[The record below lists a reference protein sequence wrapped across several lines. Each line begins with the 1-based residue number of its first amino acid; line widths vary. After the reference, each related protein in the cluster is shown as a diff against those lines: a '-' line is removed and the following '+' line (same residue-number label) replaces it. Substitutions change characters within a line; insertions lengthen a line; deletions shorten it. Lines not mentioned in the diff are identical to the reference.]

1 MRQPIQQP
9 VRRVVEALKADDRIG
24 GQLAAVV
31 YLPPA
36 RESFGELDPPL
47 APPLTAALDSL
58 GVRRLWTHQASGLA
72 AVRGG
77 KDLLVTTPTASGKSL
92 IFQLPVLEEAL
103 AGGPRRALFLYPL
116 KALGQ
121 DQRAKLGRLAELAGC
136 GADNFAGIY
145 DGDASRSERQRI
157 KRELPRVVISNPDM
171 LHMGIL
177 GYWQSWERLLGE
189 LGWIVLDE
197 LHTYRGIFGS
207 HFHHVLRRLLRVC
220 DHLGSRPQIVASSA
234 TAANADEFAE
244 ALAGRRFRWLTESGA
259 PREGRHL
266 LLVRPEASP
275 YSAALDITARFLDA
289 GLKTIVFTKARRITE
304 LLFSWLRQQRPDLAS
319 RVASYRSGFLATE
332 RRKIERRLFDGE
344 LDGVIST
351 SALEMG
357 IDVGG
362 LDACVLVG
370 YPGSVMAT
378 WQRSGRVG
386 RADRESVTA
395 MVALPDALD
404 QYYLDH
410 PRQFVE
416 RPCEQLLLDPA
427 NEPVSRAHLVCA
439 AAELPLRR
447 SEDSG
452 YLEAHAPLV
461 GELLRAGEL
470 HETAD
475 GRELHSRQRHPQRQ
489 VNLRG
494 GATTATILRTDD
506 GRVIGTVDGVRV
518 LHECHPG
525 AVYLHFGRQYLVR
538 ELDLEGGKVHAEP
551 ARLDYFTT
559 PRTDKETE
567 ILEVLDRRQDGPLQA
582 WLGRLR
588 VTERVIGFERREI
601 RSRELLDQQDLDLP
615 PVVFETVGLW
625 WAAPEPIE
633 ESLRQRGEGFMGAL
647 HAAEHAAISLFP
659 TFVICDR
666 GDIGGISLPR
676 HPQLGCGSVF
686 IYDGHPGGVGIAA
699 RGFRDLPDLL
709 GRVLDLL
716 VGCRCED
723 GCPSCVQSPKCG
735 NGNRPLDK
743 AGAAR
748 LLRLL
753 LGREQPVSGDGAA
766 NGDGAAAVTVQ
777 LLDPE
782 ALAAGRD
789 DGAAGSPGPS
799 ARPAREAAPAAA
811 PPALR
816 PAGPGAPLPQPV
828 PPAPSSASPAA
839 ARALPA
845 EPPLPK
851 RSHHTVLF
859 DLETIR
865 GSAELG
871 GWDKIHRMRVATGAV
886 LHLQEGRMETFG
898 EDRVGELIARL
909 EAADLVVGFN
919 VKRFDYEVLSAYTGI
934 DYRRKLPTLDLW
946 EEVRRQLGFRL
957 GLNHLVDATLGAHK
971 TADGLQSLE
980 WVKQGR
986 MDLVE
991 AYCRHDVELLRDLY
1005 LYGRRM
1011 GYVLYRDKQENTL
1024 KLPVEW

>member
-1 MRQPIQQP
+1 MQLP
-9 VRRVVEALKADDRIG
+9 VRQVVEALKADDRIG
-24 GQLAAVV
+24 GQLASVI

-36 RESFGELDPPL
+36 REKFGELDPPL
-47 APPLTAALDSL
+47 PAPLSGALDSL
-58 GVRRLWTHQASGLA
+58 GVRRLWSHQTGGLA
-72 AVRGG
+72 AVRQGE
-77 KDLLVTTPTASGKSL
+77 DLLVTTPTASGKSL

-121 DQRAKLGRLAELAGC
+121 DQRTKFNNLAELAGL
-136 GADNFAGIY
+136 GSEGFAGIY
-145 DGDASRSERQRI
+145 DGDASRSERQAM
-157 KRELPRVVISNPDM
+157 KRDLPRVLISNPDM
-171 LHMGIL
+171 LHLGIL
-177 GYWQSWERLLGE
+177 SYWQSWEPLLRD

-207 HFHHVLRRLLRVC
+207 HFHHVLTRLLRLC
-220 DHLGSRPQIVASSA
+220 EHLGSRPRIVASSA

-244 ALAGRRFRWLTESGA
+244 VLSGRRFRWLTESGA

-266 LLVRPEASP
+266 LLMRPEASP

-304 LLFSWLRQQRPDLAS
+304 LLFSWLKQQRPDLAS
-319 RVASYRSGFLATE
+319 RMASYRSGFLAEE
-332 RRKIERRLFDGE
+332 RRKIERRLFDGS

-386 RADRESVTA
+386 RQDRESVTA

-439 AAELPLRR
+439 AAELPLRKSTDR
-447 SEDSG
+447 G

-470 HETAD
+470 RETED
-475 GRELHSRQRHPQRQ
+475 GEELHSRQRHPQRE

-494 GATTATILRTDD
+494 GASTATILRHGD
-506 GRVIGTVDGVRV
+506 GKVIGTVDGVRV

-538 ELDLEGGKVHAEP
+538 DLDFEGGRVHAEP
-551 ARLDYFTT
+551 ARLDYYTS

-567 ILEVLDRRQDGPLQA
+567 ILEVLDQRHDGPLQA

-588 VTERVIGFERREI
+588 VTERVIGFERRRI

-615 PVVFETVGLW
+615 PVRFETVGLW
-625 WAAPEPIE
+625 WAAPKPLE
-633 ESLRQRGEGFMGAL
+633 ETLRRRGEGFMGAL
-647 HAAEHAAISLFP
+647 HAAEHATISLFP

-676 HPQLGCGSVF
+676 HPQLGSGAVF
-686 IYDGHPGGVGIAA
+686 IYDGHPGGVGISA
-699 RGFRDLPDLL
+699 RGFRDLPRLL

-716 VGCRCED
+716 VGCRCDE

-743 AGAAR
+743 GGAAR

-753 LGREQPVSGDGAA
+753 LGREQPV
-766 NGDGAAAVTVQ
+766 NGDGAVEVAVR
-777 LLDPE
+777 LPDPE
-782 ALAAGRD
+782 AIE
-789 DGAAGSPGPS
+789 PEP
-799 ARPAREAAPAAA
+799 AAPALPVSTVPAPSETVTAVPVAAEPPPPDRTPQA
-811 PPALR
+811 PPAE
-816 PAGPGAPLPQPV
+816 PV
-828 PPAPSSASPAA
+828 P
-839 ARALPA
+839 ALVAVKRTPPG

-851 RSHHTVLF
+851 RSRHTVLF

-871 GWDKIHRMRVATGAV
+871 GWHKIHQMRVATGAV
-886 LHLQEGRMETFG
+886 LHLEEGRMESFG

-909 EAADLVVGFN
+909 EAAELVVGFN
-919 VKRFDYEVLSAYTGI
+919 VKRFDYLVLQAYTGI

-957 GLNHLVDATLGAHK
+957 GLNHLVDATLGAQK

-991 AYCRHDVELLRDLY
+991 AYCRHDVELLRDLF
-1005 LYGRRM
+1005 LFGRRM
-1011 GYVLYRDKQENTL
+1011 GHVLYRDKDENTL
-1024 KLPVEW
+1024 RLPVEW

>member
-1 MRQPIQQP
+1 M
-9 VRRVVEALKADDRIG
+9 
-24 GQLAAVV
+24 
-31 YLPPA
+31 
-36 RESFGELDPPL
+36 
-47 APPLTAALDSL
+47 
-58 GVRRLWTHQASGLA
+58 
-72 AVRGG
+72 
-77 KDLLVTTPTASGKSL
+77 
-92 IFQLPVLEEAL
+92 
-103 AGGPRRALFLYPL
+103 
-116 KALGQ
+116 
-121 DQRAKLGRLAELAGC
+121 
-136 GADNFAGIY
+136 
-145 DGDASRSERQRI
+145 
-157 KRELPRVVISNPDM
+157 KRDLPRVLISNPDM
-171 LHMGIL
+171 LHLGIL
-177 GYWQSWERLLGE
+177 SYWQSWEEMLGE

-207 HFHHVLRRLLRVC
+207 HFHHVLTRLLRLC
-220 DHLGSRPQIVASSA
+220 RHLGADPRIVASSA

-244 ALAGRRFRWLTESGA
+244 VLSGRRFRWLAESGA

-304 LLFSWLRQQRPDLAS
+304 LLYSWLRQQRPDLAP
-319 RVASYRSGFLATE
+319 RVASYRSGFLAEE
-332 RRKIERRLFDGE
+332 RRRIEGQLFDGS

-386 RADRESVTA
+386 RADRESVTV

-416 RPCEQLLLDPA
+416 RPCEQLLLDPT

-439 AAELPLRR
+439 AAELPLRKSADR
-447 SEDSG
+447 G

-461 GELLRAGEL
+461 GQLMRAGEL

-475 GRELHSRQRHPQRQ
+475 GTELHSRRRHPQRE

-494 GATTATILRTDD
+494 GASTATILRHDD
-506 GRVIGTVDGVRV
+506 GRVVGTVDGVRV

-538 ELDLEGGKVHAEP
+538 ELDLEGGKVQAEP

-567 ILEVLDRRQDGPLQA
+567 ILEVLDERHDGPLQA
-582 WLGRLR
+582 WLGKLR
-588 VTERVIGFERREI
+588 VTERVIGFERRRI

-615 PVVFETVGLW
+615 PVRFETVGLW
-625 WAAPEPIE
+625 WAAPRPME

-647 HAAEHAAISLFP
+647 HAAEHATISLFP

-676 HPQLGCGSVF
+676 HPQLGSGAVF
-686 IYDGHPGGVGIAA
+686 VYDGHPGGVGIAA
-699 RGFRDLPDLL
+699 RGFRDLPTLLARVLELL
-709 GRVLDLL
+709 GSCHCD
-716 VGCRCED
+716 E

-753 LGREQPVSGDGAA
+753 LRRRCRDHRHRLHRRPRPLEEPELTPPGRRRRRRRARRQRQAGRRASHRCRAVLDIRCSSTSRRYAARPSSAAGTRSTRCGSLPVSCSTSRRA
-766 NGDGAAAVTVQ
+766 
-777 LLDPE
+777 
-782 ALAAGRD
+782 RWR
-789 DGAAGSPGPS
+789 PS
-799 ARPAREAAPAAA
+799 ARTR
-811 PPALR
+811 
-816 PAGPGAPLPQPV
+816 
-828 PPAPSSASPAA
+828 SA
-839 ARALPA
+839 
-845 EPPLPK
+845 
-851 RSHHTVLF
+851 
-859 DLETIR
+859 I
-865 GSAELG
+865 
-871 GWDKIHRMRVATGAV
+871 
-886 LHLQEGRMETFG
+886 
-898 EDRVGELIARL
+898 
-909 EAADLVVGFN
+909 
-919 VKRFDYEVLSAYTGI
+919 
-934 DYRRKLPTLDLW
+934 
-946 EEVRRQLGFRL
+946 
-957 GLNHLVDATLGAHK
+957 
-971 TADGLQSLE
+971 
-980 WVKQGR
+980 
-986 MDLVE
+986 
-991 AYCRHDVELLRDLY
+991 
-1005 LYGRRM
+1005 
-1011 GYVLYRDKQENTL
+1011 
-1024 KLPVEW
+1024 

>member
-1 MRQPIQQP
+1 VQLP
-9 VRRVVEALKADDRIG
+9 VRQVVEALKSDRRVG

-36 RESFGELDPPL
+36 RERFGELDPPL
-47 APPLTAALDSL
+47 AAPLSGALESL
-58 GVRRLWTHQASGLA
+58 GVRRLWSHQTAGLA
-72 AVRGG
+72 AVRSGE
-77 KDLLVTTPTASGKSL
+77 DLLVTTPTASGKSL
-92 IFQLPVLEEAL
+92 VFQLPVLEEAL

-121 DQRAKLGRLAELAGC
+121 DQRAKLARLAELAGL
-136 GADNFAGIY
+136 GAEGFAGIY
-145 DGDASRSERQRI
+145 DGDASRSERQRM
-157 KRELPRVVISNPDM
+157 KRQLPRVLISNPDM
-171 LHMGIL
+171 LHLGIL

-207 HFHHVLRRLLRVC
+207 HFHHVLVRLLRLC
-220 DHLGSRPQIVASSA
+220 DHLGARPQIVASSA
-234 TAANADEFAE
+234 TAANAEEFAE

-304 LLFSWLRQQRPDLAS
+304 LLFSWLRQQRPDLAR
-319 RVASYRSGFLATE
+319 RVASYRSGFLAEE
-332 RRKIERRLFDGE
+332 RRKIEHRLFDGR

-416 RPCEQLLLDPA
+416 RPCEQLLLDPT

-439 AAELPLRR
+439 AAELPLRKSADR
-447 SEDSG
+447 G
-452 YLEAHAPLV
+452 YLAAHAPLV
-461 GELLRAGEL
+461 GELLRVGAL

-475 GRELHSRQRHPQRQ
+475 GEELHSRQRYPQRE

-494 GATTATILRTDD
+494 GASTATILRHED

-538 ELDLEGGKVHAEP
+538 DLDLAAGKVHAEP

-559 PRTDKETE
+559 PRTDKETAILE
-567 ILEVLDRRQDGPLQA
+567 ILDERRDGALQA

-588 VTERVIGFERREI
+588 VTERVVGFERRKI
-601 RSRELLDQQDLDLP
+601 RSRELLDQQDLELP

-625 WAAPEPIE
+625 WAAPRPLED
-633 ESLRQRGEGFMGAL
+633 SLRQRGEGFMGAL
-647 HAAEHAAISLFP
+647 HAAEHATISLFP
-659 TFVICDR
+659 TFVVCDR

-676 HPQLGCGSVF
+676 HPQLGSGAVF
-686 IYDGHPGGVGIAA
+686 IYDGHPGGVGISA
-699 RGFRDLPDLL
+699 RGYRDLPDLL

-716 VGCRCED
+716 AGCRCD
-723 GCPSCVQSPKCG
+723 VGCPSCVQSPKCG

-753 LGREQPVSGDGAA
+753 LGRERPVDGDGA
-766 NGDGAAAVTVQ
+766 V
-777 LLDPE
+777 
-782 ALAAGRD
+782 ALAVRLPEEAAIQEDSRMPVAEPATPSTP
-789 DGAAGSPGPS
+789 AAGARTAASPAEPAPPLPPPGSEP
-799 ARPAREAAPAAA
+799 RPPAVGTESAPAAA
-811 PPALR
+811 SRSTPREPA
-816 PAGPGAPLPQPV
+816 
-828 PPAPSSASPAA
+828 
-839 ARALPA
+839 
-845 EPPLPK
+845 LPK
-851 RSHHTVLF
+851 RSNHTVLF

-871 GWDKIHRMRVATGAV
+871 GWHKIHQMRLATGAV
-886 LHLQEGRMETFG
+886 LHLQDGRMEVFG
-898 EDRVGELIARL
+898 EERVGKLIARL
-909 EAADLVVGFN
+909 EAAELVVGFN
-919 VKRFDYEVLSAYTGI
+919 VKRFDYVVLGAYTGI

-946 EEVRRQLGFRL
+946 EEVKRRLGFRL
-957 GLNHLVDATLGAHK
+957 GLNHLVEATLGARK
-971 TADGLQSLE
+971 SADGLQSLE

-1011 GYVLYRDKQENTL
+1011 GYVLYRDKEENTL

>member
-1 MRQPIQQP
+1 
-9 VRRVVEALKADDRIG
+9 
-24 GQLAAVV
+24 
-31 YLPPA
+31 
-36 RESFGELDPPL
+36 
-47 APPLTAALDSL
+47 
-58 GVRRLWTHQASGLA
+58 
-72 AVRGG
+72 
-77 KDLLVTTPTASGKSL
+77 
-92 IFQLPVLEEAL
+92 
-103 AGGPRRALFLYPL
+103 
-116 KALGQ
+116 
-121 DQRAKLGRLAELAGC
+121 
-136 GADNFAGIY
+136 
-145 DGDASRSERQRI
+145 
-157 KRELPRVVISNPDM
+157 
-171 LHMGIL
+171 
-177 GYWQSWERLLGE
+177 
-189 LGWIVLDE
+189 
-197 LHTYRGIFGS
+197 
-207 HFHHVLRRLLRVC
+207 
-220 DHLGSRPQIVASSA
+220 
-234 TAANADEFAE
+234 
-244 ALAGRRFRWLTESGA
+244 
-259 PREGRHL
+259 

-304 LLFSWLRQQRPDLAS
+304 LLYSWLRQQRPDLAP
-319 RVASYRSGFLATE
+319 RVASYRSGFLAAE
-332 RRKIERRLFDGE
+332 RRRIEGQLFDGS

-386 RADRESVTA
+386 RADRESVTV

-416 RPCEQLLLDPA
+416 RPCEQLLLDPT

-439 AAELPLRR
+439 AAELPLRKSADR
-447 SEDSG
+447 G

-461 GELLRAGEL
+461 GQLMRAGEL

-475 GRELHSRQRHPQRQ
+475 GTELHSRRRHPQRE

-494 GATTATILRTDD
+494 GASTATILRHDD
-506 GRVIGTVDGVRV
+506 GRVVGTVDGVRV

-538 ELDLEGGKVHAEP
+538 ELDLEGGKVQAEP

-567 ILEVLDRRQDGPLQA
+567 ILEVLDERHDGPLQA
-582 WLGRLR
+582 WLGKLR
-588 VTERVIGFERREI
+588 VTERVIGFERRRI

-615 PVVFETVGLW
+615 PVRFETVGLW
-625 WAAPEPIE
+625 WAAPRPME

-647 HAAEHAAISLFP
+647 HAAEHATISLFP

-676 HPQLGCGSVF
+676 HPQLGSGAVF
-686 IYDGHPGGVGIAA
+686 VYDGHPGGVGIAA
-699 RGFRDLPDLL
+699 RGFRDLPTLLARVLELL
-709 GRVLDLL
+709 GSCHCD
-716 VGCRCED
+716 E

-753 LGREQPVSGDGAA
+753 LGREQPVD
-766 NGDGAAAVTVQ
+766 GDGAAAVAVR
-777 LLDPE
+777 LLEPPTDETE
-782 ALAAGRD
+782 AVV
-789 DGAAGSPGPS
+789 PVP
-799 ARPAREAAPAAA
+799 AAPAP
-811 PPALR
+811 PPARATRGAGADPLR
-816 PAGPGAPLPQPV
+816 PAEAGR
-828 PPAPSSASPAA
+828 AS
-839 ARALPA
+839 R
-845 EPPLPK
+845 EPPLPR
-851 RSHHTVLF
+851 RSRHTVLF

-871 GWDKIHRMRVATGAV
+871 GWHKIHQMRVATGVV
-886 LHLQEGRMETFG
+886 LHLEEGKMETFG
-898 EDRVGELIARL
+898 EDQVGDLIARL
-909 EAADLVVGFN
+909 EAAELVVGFN
-919 VKRFDYEVLSAYTGI
+919 VKRFDYLVLQAYTGI

-946 EEVRRQLGFRL
+946 EEVRRHLGFRL
-957 GLNHLVDATLGAHK
+957 GLNHLVQATLGEK
-971 TADGLQSLE
+971 KSADGLQSLE
-980 WVKQGR
+980 WVRQGR

-1011 GYVLYRDKQENTL
+1011 GHLLYRDKKDNTL
-1024 KLPVEW
+1024 RLPVNW